1 MWRHYK
7 QKNTWWPKILSC
19 WWNWK
24 ISNKPAASPWKSAW
38 DWNWNDFFCV
48 ASILIISMF
57 LSRGLKTI
65 NVIYNTSNTVPL
77 PQNNWWYLGQESI
90 SSWIRV
96 SSSSLKRLLLCWQL
110 THSGPPK
117 VYPRNRLKEQS
128 WSKKLCP
135 WHLDHKHT
143 LRREGCFIVIH
154 IEAVLF
160 KCMAPKHDIQW
171 PPFYIINR
179 YLTHCVDLELTQ
191 IPAGFFLPHLE
202 FGCQNWKPPIV
213 VKCHILLSSALEK
226 AKQGSMQRMLSK
238 NKTHYRCWTR
248 AHS

>member
-1 MWRHYK
+1 MMAFICAQVFALSLWFHVASTTSNVRFLFILSAWSLPHVCCYNVIMFSPILSPVHTML
-7 QKNTWWPKILSC
+7 KNCICVFHLHVKTLQAEKYSWWLKILSC

-24 ISNKPAASPWKSAW
+24 ISHKPAASPRKSAW
-38 DWNWNDFFCV
+38 DWNWNDFFFV
-48 ASILIISMF
+48 ASFFIISMF
-57 LSRGLKTI
+57 LSRSLKTI

-143 LRREGCFIVIH
+143 LQRGGCFIFIH

-160 KCMAPKHDIQW
+160 KCMAPKH
-171 PPFYIINR
+171 
-179 YLTHCVDLELTQ
+179 
-191 IPAGFFLPHLE
+191 
-202 FGCQNWKPPIV
+202 
-213 VKCHILLSSALEK
+213 
-226 AKQGSMQRMLSK
+226 
-238 NKTHYRCWTR
+238 
-248 AHS
+248 